1 MPTIALVAP
10 GPLDARTG
18 GYIYNRRITE
28 GLRPQGWV
36 VNTIQLDASF
46 PCPTAAALQH
56 AARAIADL
64 PHETITLV
72 DSLAL
77 GAMPEVITREAPRLT
92 IVALVHQPLVAATG
106 FDPDTH
112 ARLEDG
118 ERRALRATALVVV
131 TGRAA
136 LPFIARYGIPRD
148 QIVVVEPGTDR
159 PDVRGPLRR
168 SDSIELLCV
177 GTVNQG
183 KGHETLLE
191 ALASLRDL
199 PWRLTCAGSLTRDSV
214 TAQRVR
220 ETVARLR
227 LEDRVSLLGELDDHA
242 LEACYGRM
250 DVFVLA
256 TQQETYG
263 MAVAEAIAHG
273 LPVVATMTGAIPE
286 LVGNDAGL
294 LVPVGDMEALA
305 ESLARVLS
313 DTDFRVRL
321 AEGARLRRNRLP
333 TWDGACRRMA
343 NALNRL
349 CRANADG

>member
-1 MPTIALVAP
+1 MTSIALVAP

-18 GYIYNRRITE
+18 GYIYNRRMTE
-28 GLRPQGWV
+28 GLRRQGWV
-36 VNTIQLDASF
+36 VNTIELDASF
-46 PCPTAAALQH
+46 PCPGADALQH
-56 AARAIADL
+56 AGRALADI
-64 PHETITLV
+64 PNETITLV

-77 GAMPEVITREAPRLT
+77 GAMPQVITREAARLT

-106 FDPDTH
+106 FDRFTR
-112 ARLEDG
+112 ARWEDG

-136 LPFIARYGIPRD
+136 LPFIARAGIPRG
-148 QIVVVEPGTDR
+148 QVVVVEPGTDR
-159 PDVRGPLRR
+159 ADVRRPIPQ

-199 PWRLTCAGSLTRDSV
+199 PWRLTCAGSLSRDPT

-220 ETVARLR
+220 HTVGRLR
-227 LEDRVSLLGELDDHA
+227 LEDRVSLVGELDSPA
-242 LEACYGRM
+242 LEACYERAH
-250 DVFVLA
+250 VFVLA

-263 MAVAEAIAHG
+263 MAVAEAVAHG
-273 LPVVATMTGAIPE
+273 LPVVATMAGAIPE

-294 LVPVGDMEALA
+294 LVPVGDTEALA
-305 ESLARVLS
+305 ETLARVLN
-313 DTDFRVRL
+313 DANLRVRL

-333 TWDGACRRMA
+333 TWEEACRRMA
-343 NALNRL
+343 DALNRL
-349 CRANADG
+349 CRTNADG

>member
-1 MPTIALVAP
+1 MPSIALVAP

-28 GLRPQGWV
+28 GLRRQGWV
-36 VNTIQLDASF
+36 VNAIQLDASF
-46 PCPTAAALQH
+46 PCPSAAALH
-56 AARAIADL
+56 DAGRELADI
-64 PHETITLV
+64 PDETITLV

-77 GAMPEVITREAPRLT
+77 GAMPEVITREASRLT
-92 IVALVHQPLVAATG
+92 IVALVHQPLVAAVG
-106 FDPDTH
+106 FDRDTH

-118 ERRALRATALVVV
+118 ERRALRAAALVIV

-136 LPFIARYGIPRD
+136 FPFIARYGVPRD
-148 QIVVVEPGTDR
+148 QIAVVEPGTDR
-159 PDVRGPLRR
+159 PDVVGPIAR

-177 GTVNQG
+177 GTVSQG

-191 ALASLRDL
+191 VLASLRDL
-199 PWRLTCAGSLTRDSV
+199 PWRLTCAGSLSRDPV

-227 LEDRVSLLGELDDHA
+227 LEDRVSLAGELDGQA
-242 LEACYGRM
+242 LEACYARA

-263 MAVAEAIAHG
+263 MAIAEAVAHG
-273 LPVVATMTGAIPE
+273 LPVVATMAGAIPE

-294 LVPVGDMEALA
+294 LVPVGDMKALA
-305 ESLARVLS
+305 DSLALVLS
-313 DTDFRVRL
+313 DADLRVRL

-333 TWDGACRRMA
+333 TWDEACRRMA
-343 NALNRL
+343 NALSRL
-349 CRANADG
+349 CRAKTDG

>member
-28 GLRPQGWV
+28 GLRRQGWV

-46 PCPTAAALQH
+46 PCPTTAALQH
-56 AARAIADL
+56 AARAVADL

-106 FDPDTH
+106 FDPDIH

-136 LPFIARYGIPRD
+136 LPFITKYGIPRD
-148 QIVVVEPGTDR
+148 QVVVVEPGTDR
-159 PDVRGPLRR
+159 PDVRGPFAR

-183 KGHETLLE
+183 KGHEELLE
-191 ALASLRDL
+191 TLASLSDL
-199 PWRLTCAGSLTRDSV
+199 PWRLTCAGSLTRDPV

-220 ETVARLR
+220 DTVARLR
-227 LEDRVSLLGELDDHA
+227 LEDRVTLAGELDGEA
-242 LEACYGRM
+242 LDACYGRAN
-250 DVFVLA
+250 VFVLA
-256 TQQETYG
+256 THQETYG
-263 MAVAEAIAHG
+263 MAVAEAIAYE
-273 LPVVATMTGAIPE
+273 LPVVATMAGAIPE

-294 LVPVGDMEALA
+294 LVPVGDTEALA
-305 ESLARVLS
+305 ESLAQVLS
-313 DTDFRVRL
+313 DADLRVRL
-321 AEGARLRRNRLP
+321 AEGARRRRNRLP
-333 TWDGACRRMA
+333 TWDEACRRMA
-343 NALNRL
+343 SALEQL
-349 CRANADG
+349 CRAKADG

>member
-28 GLRPQGWV
+28 GLRRQGWV
-36 VNTIQLDASF
+36 VNTIQLDPSF
-46 PCPTAAALQH
+46 PCPTTAALQH
-56 AARAIADL
+56 ASHAFAEIPD
-64 PHETITLV
+64 ETITLV

-77 GAMPEVITREAPRLT
+77 GALPDVITSEAPRLT
-92 IVALVHQPLVAATG
+92 IVGLVHQPLVAAAG
-106 FDPDTH
+106 FDPNTH

-118 ERRALRATALVVV
+118 ERRAVGAAALVVV

-136 LPFIARYGIPRD
+136 LPFIARYGVPRG
-148 QIVVVEPGTDR
+148 QVVVVEPGTDR
-159 PDVRGPLRR
+159 PDLIGPIRE

-183 KGHETLLE
+183 KGHETLLA

-199 PWRLTCAGSLTRDSV
+199 PWRLTCAGSLSRDPV

-227 LEDRVSLLGELDDHA
+227 LEDRVSLVGELDGQA
-242 LEACYGRM
+242 LDACYGQA

-263 MAVAEAIAHG
+263 MAVAEAVAHG
-273 LPVVATMTGAIPE
+273 LPVVATMAGAIPE

-294 LVPVGDMEALA
+294 LVPVGDTEALA
-305 ESLARVLS
+305 ESLARALS
-313 DTDFRVRL
+313 DADLRVRL
-321 AEGARLRRNRLP
+321 AEGARLRRNQLP
-333 TWDGACRRMA
+333 TWDEACRRMA
-343 NALNRL
+343 NALNQL
-349 CRANADG
+349 CRAKADG

>member
-10 GPLDARTG
+10 GPIDARTG
-18 GYIYNRRITE
+18 GYIYNRRLTE
-28 GLRPQGWV
+28 GLRRQGWV

-56 AARAIADL
+56 AARAVADI
-64 PHETITLV
+64 PDETITLV

-77 GAMPEVITREAPRLT
+77 GAMPEVVTHEAPRLT

-136 LPFIARYGIPRD
+136 LPFITRYGVPRG
-148 QIVVVEPGTDR
+148 QVVVVEPGTDR
-159 PDVRGPLRR
+159 PDMCGPLAR
-168 SDSIELLCV
+168 SDSLELLCV

-183 KGHETLLE
+183 KGHETLIE

-199 PWRLTCAGSLTRDSV
+199 PWRLTCAGSLTRDPV

-227 LEDRVSLLGELDDHA
+227 LEDRVTLAGELDGQA
-242 LEACYGRM
+242 LDACYGRAN
-250 DVFVLA
+250 VFVLA

-263 MAVAEAIAHG
+263 MAVAEAVAHG
-273 LPVVATMTGAIPE
+273 LPVVATMAGAIPE

-294 LVPVGDMEALA
+294 LVPVGDTEALA

-313 DTDFRVRL
+313 DADLRARL

-333 TWDGACRRMA
+333 TWDEACRRMA

-349 CRANADG
+349 CRAKADG

>member
-1 MPTIALVAP
+1 MPSIALVAP

-28 GLRPQGWV
+28 GLRRQGWI

-46 PCPTAAALQH
+46 PSPSAAALH
-56 AARAIADL
+56 DAGRLLADL
-64 PHETITLV
+64 PDGTITLV

-77 GAMPEVITREAPRLT
+77 GALPEVITREAPRLT
-92 IVALVHQPLVAATG
+92 VVALVHQPLVAAIG
-106 FDPDTH
+106 LAPDTH

-118 ERRALRATALVVV
+118 ERRALRAAALVIV

-136 LPFIARYGIPRD
+136 LPFIARFGVPRRLV
-148 QIVVVEPGTDR
+148 VVVEPGTDR
-159 PDVRGPLRR
+159 PDVLRPIAT

-191 ALASLRDL
+191 ALALLRDA
-199 PWRLTCAGSLTRDSV
+199 PWRLTCAGSLSRDPV

-227 LEDRVSLLGELDDHA
+227 LEDRVSLVGELDGHA
-242 LEACYGRM
+242 LDACYGRA

-263 MAVAEAIAHG
+263 MAVAEAVAHG
-273 LPVVATMTGAIPE
+273 LPVVATMAGAIPE
-286 LVGNDAGL
+286 LVGDAAGL
-294 LVPVGDMEALA
+294 LVPVGDTKAFA
-305 ESLARVLS
+305 ESLALVL
-313 DTDFRVRL
+313 TDADLRVRL
-321 AEGARLRRNRLP
+321 AEGARLHRNRLP
-333 TWDGACRRMA
+333 TWDEACSRMA

-349 CRANADG
+349 CRAKAHG